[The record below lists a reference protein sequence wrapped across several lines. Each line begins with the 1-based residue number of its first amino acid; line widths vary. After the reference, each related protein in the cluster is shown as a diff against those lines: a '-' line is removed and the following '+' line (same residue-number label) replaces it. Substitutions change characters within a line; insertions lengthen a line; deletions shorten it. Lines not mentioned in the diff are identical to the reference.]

1 MSDEYVLPRK
11 ATPDSPLRLAVMIS
25 GGGSGLRALL
35 RHQQEADRAHVTA
48 LVIADSESAG
58 GLKDA
63 MGAGVDFVSVPLPR
77 ELRGDERRRVHE
89 EQIMRIIESKDI
101 ELIVLSGYMRIL
113 TSFFVSQWKGRIL
126 NIHPSLLPD
135 FPGTHA
141 QRDALE
147 ARVRVSGCT
156 VHFVDE
162 GIDSGPIIEQREVPV
177 LESDTIDTLKDRIK
191 QAEHDLYPKVLD
203 DISSGLS
210 LIHI

>member
-1 MSDEYVLPRK
+1 MSDEFVLPRK

-191 QAEHDLYPKVLD
+191 QAEHDLYPCLLYTSPSPRD
-203 DISSGLS
+203 
-210 LIHI
+210 

>member
-1 MSDEYVLPRK
+1 MSDEFVLPRK

-135 FPGTHA
+135 FPCTHA

-203 DISSGLS
+203 DISSGRIS
-210 LIHI
+210 L